1 MKLYNCVSVAVRVD
15 AELHEFRVDN
25 TEHIEDVIVSQWRE
39 VSAHEK
45 HEIRGHVDEILR
57 PLGFETSLLVIRRA
71 NSLALYFLCMTLS
84 ALMGLRQQWRTGQLR
99 GIIPELGIINK
110 LFTVLAG
117 YTWPDGSVYI
127 KRLIWPLT
135 DYERCLESCHSS
147 QGKQTILS

>member
-1 MKLYNCVSVAVRVD
+1 MKLCNCVSVAVGVD
-15 AELHEFRVDN
+15 AELDELPGVDM
-25 TEHIEDVIVSQWRE
+25 EHVEDVVVSQWRE
-39 VSAHEK
+39 VSADEK
-45 HEIRGHVDEILR
+45 HEIRGRFDEILR

-99 GIIPELGIINK
+99 RIIEK

-117 YTWPDGSVYI
+117 YTGSDGSARRVV

-135 DYERCLESCHSS
+135 DYERCLESYHSS
-147 QGKQTILS
+147 QGKQPI

>member
-1 MKLYNCVSVAVRVD
+1 VAVCVD
-15 AELHEFRVDN
+15 AELDEDELPRVN
-25 TEHIEDVIVSQWRE
+25 VENVEDVIVSQWRQ
-39 VSAHEK
+39 VSADEK
-45 HEIRGHVDEILR
+45 HEIRGRFDEILR
-57 PLGFETSLLVIRRA
+57 PLGFETSLVVIRQA

-84 ALMGLRQQWRTGQLR
+84 ALMGLRQQWRIKQLR
-99 GIIPELGIINK
+99 GIIQE

-117 YTWPDGSVYI
+117 YTQPSGRARRVV

>member
-1 MKLYNCVSVAVRVD
+1 VAVGVD
-15 AELHEFRVDN
+15 AELDEDELPGVNVGHV
-25 TEHIEDVIVSQWRE
+25 EDVIVSQWRE

-84 ALMGLRQQWRTGQLR
+84 ALMGLRQQWRIKQQLR
-99 GIIPELGIINK
+99 RIVEE

-117 YTWPDGSVYI
+117 YTQSDGSARRVFI

-135 DYERCLESCHSS
+135 DYERCLESYHSS
-147 QGKQTILS
+147 QGKQPI